1 MSKAEIKASKQ
12 VRQLKLQIPAAA
24 GNLGPGLDTIGLALG
39 LYCRLTFELLPEP
52 DPSIPMVQ
60 YSGAGMRQS
69 MPKAV
74 DSLTYKLLNE
84 LWRDNRSLVD
94 RVRIRVDS
102 DIPLGSGLGGRTSAI
117 LGALWA
123 DNIFNDRV
131 PITSEL
137 LARMA
142 ELEGHSE
149 TFAASLIGGFV
160 VSARNAGQKKVTTLQ
175 HEWPHDWATIVALP
189 DRRLT
194 TSEARAVLPKTAP
207 IYETIFNLQR
217 TALMVSAVVSRD
229 ENAMKEALVDK
240 IHEPYRSE
248 IIPEFPAI
256 KQALAK
262 KPIIGCVLCGGGP
275 SVLVIV
281 NRRHRATVLQTLESW
296 AAANT
301 GAAVL
306 ELEVDRQGIR
316 EMV

>member
-1 MSKAEIKASKQ
+1 MTKADIIASKQ

-24 GNLGPGLDTIGLALG
+24 GNLGPGLDTLGLALG

-52 DPSIPMVQ
+52 NPEIPMVL
-60 YSGAGMRQS
+60 YSGKGVRQS
-69 MPKAV
+69 MPKQI

-94 RVRIRVDS
+94 RMRIRVDS

-117 LGALWA
+117 LGTLWA

-175 HEWPHDWATIVALP
+175 HEWPADWSTIVAMP
-189 DRRLT
+189 ERRLST
-194 TSEARAVLPKTAP
+194 TEARSVLPKSVP
-207 IYETIFNLQR
+207 IYEAIFNLQR
-217 TALMVSAVVSRD
+217 TALLVSAVVSRD
-229 ENAMKEALVDK
+229 ENAMKEALDDK
-240 IHEPYRSE
+240 IHESYRAE
-248 IIPEFPAI
+248 IIPEFPAL
-256 KQALAK
+256 KQALAN

-281 NRRHRATVLQTLESW
+281 NRRNKGAVMETLNAWAGSKSGASVLD
-296 AAANT
+296 
-301 GAAVL
+301 
-306 ELEVDRQGIR
+306 LEVDRQGIR
-316 EMV
+316 EFD